1 MGLLVHGG
9 LGLGDLGAAEESP
22 MIELYEGVPGSG
34 KSYHAVCEK
43 FLPWVRQDRRLY
55 ISVDGIYL
63 DRLALFTGIEREQ
76 LEQQIT
82 IWKDSVEVLQ
92 AFQHVEPGSAVII
105 DEAQTVFRSMQK
117 GEAGLLRWLETHRH
131 YGVDILL
138 MSQDFRQM
146 SQGVTRLIEATVK
159 FRKLTFVGLSKKYQG
174 KVRGNPEDHETI
186 RAFVGTYSPSV
197 YAYYSSYASAA
208 IQEEKRSH
216 TIFKS
221 ARVAI
226 GIAAGLFA
234 IALMVWRPWSSLSN
248 TKGSSPAGVS
258 GTATLPA
265 PLSAPVPGSLVN
277 PLGASAPSV
286 ASQQAP
292 KRSVRILGG
301 AGMSTNRQGWRYL
314 LDSGEILTAAQITGR
329 YGLVVSE
336 VYEDGA
342 MRVIGEGVFY
352 GPAGD

>member
-1 MGLLVHGG
+1 
-9 LGLGDLGAAEESP
+9 

-34 KSYHAVCEK
+34 KSYHAICEK
-43 FLPWVRQDRRLY
+43 FLPWVKQGRRLY
-55 ISVDGIYL
+55 IAVDGIYL
-63 DRLALFTGIEREQ
+63 DRLSLFTGIELSV

-92 AFQHVEPGSAVII
+92 AFPHVEPGSAVII

-117 GEAGLLRWLETHRH
+117 VEPGLLRWLETHRH

-159 FRKLTFVGLSKKYQG
+159 FRKLAFVGLSKKYQG
-174 KVRGNPEDHETI
+174 KVRGNPEDHEVI
-186 RAFVGTYSPSV
+186 RAFVGTYSPAV

-208 IQEEKRSH
+208 IREEKRSH
-216 TIFKS
+216 TVFKS
-221 ARVAI
+221 ARVAM

-234 IALMVWRPWSSLSN
+234 IGLMVWRPWSSLSASK
-248 TKGSSPAGVS
+248 TISSGGS
-258 GTATLPA
+258 T
-265 PLSAPVPGSLVN
+265 PVPTTTIGAPASGPASLLN
-277 PLGASAPSV
+277 PLGMSQPSPTTPPV
-286 ASQQAP
+286 P
-292 KRSVRILGG
+292 KRPVRILGG
-301 AGMSTNRQGWRYL
+301 AGMTKGRQGWRYL

-329 YGLVVSE
+329 YGLWVSE
-336 VYEDGA
+336 VYEEGS
-342 MRVIGEGVFY
+342 MRLIGEGVFY

>member
-1 MGLLVHGG
+1 MKGCQARG
-9 LGLGDLGAAEESP
+9 SP
-22 MIELYEGVPGSG
+22 I
-34 KSYHAVCEK
+34 HAICEK
-43 FLPWVRQDRRLY
+43 FLPWVKQGRRLY
-55 ISVDGIYL
+55 IAVDGIYL
-63 DRLALFTGIEREQ
+63 DRLSLFTGIDVSV

-117 GEAGLLRWLETHRH
+117 VEPGLLRWLETHRH

-159 FRKLTFVGLSKKYQG
+159 FRKLAFVGLAKKYQG
-174 KVRGNPEDHETI
+174 KVRGNPEDNEVI
-186 RAFVGTYSPSV
+186 RAFVGTYSPAI

-216 TIFKS
+216 TVFKS

-234 IALMVWRPWSSLSN
+234 LGLMVWRPWSSLSS
-248 TKGSSPAGVS
+248 TKPASAAGS
-258 GTATLPA
+258 T
-265 PLSAPVPGSLVN
+265 PVPSTTVAAPQCPGQAVCSPHSGWLRRRR
-277 PLGASAPSV
+277 PLRLHRSEWCAFSA
-286 ASQQAP
+286 
-292 KRSVRILGG
+292 
-301 AGMSTNRQGWRYL
+301 
-314 LDSGEILTAAQITGR
+314 E
-329 YGLVVSE
+329 
-336 VYEDGA
+336 
-342 MRVIGEGVFY
+342 
-352 GPAGD
+352 PA

>member
-1 MGLLVHGG
+1 
-9 LGLGDLGAAEESP
+9 

-34 KSYHAVCEK
+34 KSYHAISEK
-43 FLPWVRQDRRLY
+43 FLPWVKQGRRLY
-55 ISVDGIYL
+55 IAVDGIYL
-63 DRLALFTGIEREQ
+63 DRLSLFTGIDLSV

-82 IWKDSVEVLQ
+82 LWKDSIEVLQ
-92 AFQHVEPGSAVII
+92 AFPHVEPGSAVII

-117 GEAGLLRWLETHRH
+117 VEPGLLRWLETHRH

-159 FRKLTFVGLSKKYQG
+159 FRKLAFVGLSKKYQG
-174 KVRGNPEDHETI
+174 KVRGNPEDNEVI
-186 RAFVGTYSPSV
+186 RAFVGTYSPAV

-208 IQEEKRSH
+208 IREEKRSH
-216 TIFKS
+216 TVFKS

-234 IALMVWRPWSSLSN
+234 IGLMVWRPWSSLSS
-248 TKGSSPAGVS
+248 TKPAPAGSRSVTSIAS
-258 GTATLPA
+258 GP
-265 PLSAPVPGSLVN
+265 SVQGSGSLLN
-277 PLGASAPSV
+277 PLGLAPSPSATP
-286 ASQQAP
+286 ASP
-292 KRSVRILGG
+292 KRTVRILGG
-301 AGMSTNRQGWRYL
+301 AGMSKNRQGWRYL

-329 YGLVVSE
+329 YGLMVSE
-336 VYEDGA
+336 IYEDGA
-342 MRVIGEGVFY
+342 MRLIGEGVFY

>member
-1 MGLLVHGG
+1 
-9 LGLGDLGAAEESP
+9 

-34 KSYHAVCEK
+34 KSYHAICEK
-43 FLPWVRQDRRLY
+43 FLPWVRQGRRLY
-55 ISVDGIYL
+55 IAVDGIYL
-63 DRLALFTGIEREQ
+63 DRLSLFTGIDLEQ

-117 GEAGLLRWLETHRH
+117 VEPGLLRWLETHRH

-159 FRKLTFVGLSKKYQG
+159 FRKLAFVGLSKKYQG
-174 KVRGNPEDHETI
+174 KVRGNPEDNEVI
-186 RAFVGTYSPSV
+186 RAFVGTYSPAI

-208 IQEEKRSH
+208 IREEKRSH
-216 TIFKS
+216 TVFKS

-234 IALMVWRPWSSLSN
+234 IGLMAWRPCSLLGGTEGMSA
-248 TKGSSPAGVS
+248 TGVS
-258 GTATLPA
+258 GAPSLP
-265 PLSAPVPGSLVN
+265 PLPSPSAPGSLLN
-277 PLGASAPSV
+277 PFIASVPST
-286 ASQQAP
+286 ASPQPP
-292 KRSVRILGG
+292 KRTVRILGG
-301 AGMSTNRQGWRYL
+301 AGMSKNRQGWRYL

-329 YGLVVSE
+329 YGLLVSE
-336 VYEDGA
+336 VYEEGS
-342 MRVIGEGVFY
+342 MRLIGEGVFY

>member
-1 MGLLVHGG
+1 VHGG
-9 LGLGDLGAAEESP
+9 PGLGDLGTVEESS

-43 FLPWVRQDRRLY
+43 FLPWVRQGRRLY

-63 DRLALFTGIEREQ
+63 DRLALFTGIDREI
-76 LEQQIT
+76 LEHQIT
-82 IWKDSVEVLQ
+82 VWKDSVEVLQ
-92 AFQHVEPGSAVII
+92 AFPHVEPGSAVII

-117 GEAGLLRWLETHRH
+117 VEPSLLRWLETHRH

-159 FRKLTFVGLSKKYQG
+159 FRKLAFVGLSKKYQG

-186 RAFVGTYSPSV
+186 RAFVGTYSSSV

-234 IALMVWRPWSSLSN
+234 IALMAWRPWSSLSS
-248 TKGSSPAGVS
+248 TKGTSVAGVP
-258 GTATLPA
+258 GTATLPP
-265 PLSAPVPGSLVN
+265 PLSASAPGSLVN
-277 PLGASAPSV
+277 PLDASAPSATV
-286 ASQQAP
+286 SNP
-292 KRSVRILGG
+292 PTRSVRILGS
-301 AGMSTNRQGWRYL
+301 AGMSANRQGWRYL
-314 LDSGEILTAAQITGR
+314 LASGEILTAAQITGR
-329 YGLVVSE
+329 YGIAVSE
-336 VYEDGA
+336 VYEDGS
-342 MRVIGEGVFY
+342 MRVIGEGVVY

>member
-1 MGLLVHGG
+1 
-9 LGLGDLGAAEESP
+9 

-34 KSYHAVCEK
+34 KSYHAICEK
-43 FLPWVRQDRRLY
+43 FLPWVRQGRRLY

-63 DRLALFTGIEREQ
+63 DRLALFTGIELET

-92 AFQHVEPGSAVII
+92 AFPHVEPGSAVII

-117 GEAGLLRWLETHRH
+117 VEPGLLRWLETHRH

-159 FRKLTFVGLSKKYQG
+159 FRKLAFVGLSKKYQG

-186 RAFVGTYSPSV
+186 RAFVGTYSPAI

-208 IQEEKRSH
+208 IHEEKRSH

-221 ARVAI
+221 ARIAI

-234 IALMVWRPWSSLSN
+234 IGLIAWRPWSSLSS
-248 TKGSSPAGVS
+248 TKGASPAGVS
-258 GTATLPA
+258 GTPALPPPSGA
-265 PLSAPVPGSLVN
+265 SAPGSLVS
-277 PLGASAPSV
+277 PLGTPTSFATIPPS
-286 ASQQAP
+286 P
-292 KRSVRILGG
+292 KRPVRILGG
-301 AGMSTNRQGWRYL
+301 AGSSANRQGWRYL

-329 YGLVVSE
+329 YGISVSE
-336 VYEDGA
+336 VYEDGS

>member
-1 MGLLVHGG
+1 
-9 LGLGDLGAAEESP
+9 

-34 KSYHAVCEK
+34 KSYHAIAEK
-43 FLPWVRQDRRLY
+43 FLPWVRQGRRLY
-55 ISVDGIYL
+55 IAVDGIYL
-63 DRLALFTGIEREQ
+63 DRLALFTGIELET

-82 IWKDSVEVLQ
+82 IWKDSVEVLR
-92 AFQHVEPGSAVII
+92 AFQYVEAGSAVII

-117 GEAGLLRWLETHRH
+117 VEPGLLRWLETHRH

-159 FRKLTFVGLSKKYQG
+159 FRKLSFVGLAKKYQG

-186 RAFVGTYSPSV
+186 RAFVGTYSPAV

-208 IQEEKRSH
+208 IKEEKRSH
-216 TIFKS
+216 TIYKS

-234 IALMVWRPWSSLSN
+234 ISLMVWRPWSSLTA
-248 TKGSSPAGVS
+248 TKGTPAS
-258 GTATLPA
+258 GSGPTSALVAA
-265 PLSAPVPGSLVN
+265 PPLGPGSLLAPIALSPAV
-277 PLGASAPSV
+277 SAPP
-286 ASQQAP
+286 AIP
-292 KRSVRILGG
+292 KRPVRILGG
-301 AGMSTNRQGWRYL
+301 AGMSRNRQGWRYL

-329 YGLVVSE
+329 YGLMVSE
-336 VYEDGA
+336 IFEDGA
-342 MRVIGEGVFY
+342 MRLVGEGVLY

>member
-1 MGLLVHGG
+1 
-9 LGLGDLGAAEESP
+9 

-34 KSYHAVCEK
+34 KSYHAICEK
-43 FLPWVRQDRRLY
+43 FLPWVKQGRRLY
-55 ISVDGIYL
+55 IAVDGIYL
-63 DRLALFTGIEREQ
+63 DRLSLFTGIDLQ
-76 LEQQIT
+76 TLEQQIT

-92 AFQHVEPGSAVII
+92 AFPHVEPGSAVII

-117 GEAGLLRWLETHRH
+117 VEPGLLRWLETHRH

-159 FRKLTFVGLSKKYQG
+159 FRKLAFVGLSKKYQG
-174 KVRGNPEDHETI
+174 KVRGNPEDNEVI
-186 RAFVGTYSPSV
+186 RAFVGTYSPAI

-216 TIFKS
+216 TVFKS

-234 IALMVWRPWSSLSN
+234 IGLMFWRPWSSLSS
-248 TKGSSPAGVS
+248 TKGMSAAVVTGAPS
-258 GTATLPA
+258 LP
-265 PLSAPVPGSLVN
+265 PLPSPGSLLN
-277 PLGASAPSV
+277 PFGASVPST
-286 ASQQAP
+286 ASPQPP
-292 KRSVRILGG
+292 KRTVRILGG
-301 AGMSTNRQGWRYL
+301 AGMSQNRQGWRYL

-329 YGLVVSE
+329 YGVSVSE
-336 VYEDGA
+336 VYEDGS
-342 MRVIGEGVFY
+342 MRLIGEGVFY

>member
-1 MGLLVHGG
+1 
-9 LGLGDLGAAEESP
+9 

-34 KSYHAVCEK
+34 KSYHAICEK
-43 FLPWVRQDRRLY
+43 FLPWVKQGRRLY
-55 ISVDGIYL
+55 IAVDGIYL
-63 DRLALFTGIEREQ
+63 DRLSLFTGIDLET

-92 AFQHVEPGSAVII
+92 AFPHVEPGSAVII

-117 GEAGLLRWLETHRH
+117 VEPGLLRWLETHRH

-159 FRKLTFVGLSKKYQG
+159 FRKLAFVGLSKKYQG
-174 KVRGNPEDHETI
+174 KVRGNPEDNEVI
-186 RAFVGTYSPSV
+186 RAFVGTYSPAI

-208 IQEEKRSH
+208 IREGKRSH
-216 TIFKS
+216 TVFKS

-234 IALMVWRPWSSLSN
+234 IGLIFWRPWSSLSS
-248 TKGSSPAGVS
+248 TKGTPTSAVS
-258 GTATLPA
+258 GTSSLP
-265 PLSAPVPGSLVN
+265 PLPSASAPGSLLN
-277 PLGASAPSV
+277 PFGASVPST
-286 ASQQAP
+286 ASPQFP
-292 KRSVRILGG
+292 KRTVRILGG
-301 AGMSTNRQGWRYL
+301 AGSSANRQGWRYL

-329 YGLVVSE
+329 YGISVSE
-336 VYEDGA
+336 VYEEGS
-342 MRVIGEGVFY
+342 MRLIGEGVFY

>member
-1 MGLLVHGG
+1 
-9 LGLGDLGAAEESP
+9 

-34 KSYHAVCEK
+34 KSYHAICEK
-43 FLPWVRQDRRLY
+43 FLPWVRQGRRLY
-55 ISVDGIYL
+55 IAVDGIYL
-63 DRLALFTGIEREQ
+63 DRLALFTGIE
-76 LEQQIT
+76 LETLQQQIT

-92 AFQHVEPGSAVII
+92 AFPHVEPGSAVII

-117 GEAGLLRWLETHRH
+117 VEPGLLRWLETHRH

-159 FRKLTFVGLSKKYQG
+159 FRKLAFVGLAKKYQG

-186 RAFVGTYSPSV
+186 RAFVGTYSPAI

-208 IQEEKRSH
+208 IREEKRSH
-216 TIFKS
+216 TVFKS

-234 IALMVWRPWSSLSN
+234 LTLMVWRPWSSLSS
-248 TKGSSPAGVS
+248 TKGVPATGV
-258 GTATLPA
+258 TATGTLLPA
-265 PLSAPVPGSLVN
+265 SASMAGSLMT
-277 PLGASAPSV
+277 PLGASATSAATPSV
-286 ASQQAP
+286 P
-292 KRSVRILGG
+292 KRPVRILGG
-301 AGMSTNRQGWRYL
+301 AGSSANRQGWRYL

-329 YGLVVSE
+329 YGVVVSE
-336 VYEDGA
+336 VYEEGS
-342 MRVIGEGVFY
+342 MRLIGEGVFY

>member
-1 MGLLVHGG
+1 
-9 LGLGDLGAAEESP
+9 

-43 FLPWVRQDRRLY
+43 FLPWVKQGRRLY
-55 ISVDGIYL
+55 IAVDGIYL
-63 DRLALFTGIEREQ
+63 DRLSLFTGIDLPV

-82 IWKDSVEVLQ
+82 LWKDSVEVLQ
-92 AFQHVEPGSAVII
+92 AFPHVEPGSAVII

-117 GEAGLLRWLETHRH
+117 VEPGLLRWLETHRH

-159 FRKLTFVGLSKKYQG
+159 FRKLAFVGLSKKYQG
-174 KVRGNPEDHETI
+174 KVRGNPEDNEVI
-186 RAFVGTYSPSV
+186 RAFVGTYSPAI

-208 IQEEKRSH
+208 IREEKRSH
-216 TIFKS
+216 TVFKS

-234 IALMVWRPWSSLSN
+234 IGLMFWRPWSSLSS
-248 TKGSSPAGVS
+248 TKGMPATGVS
-258 GTATLPA
+258 AAPSLP
-265 PLSAPVPGSLVN
+265 PLPSPSAPGSLLN
-277 PLGASAPSV
+277 PFGVSVPSTASP
-286 ASQQAP
+286 QAP
-292 KRSVRILGG
+292 KRTVRILGG
-301 AGMSTNRQGWRYL
+301 AGMSRNRQGWRYL

-329 YGLVVSE
+329 YGLMVSE
-336 VYEDGA
+336 IYEEGS
-342 MRVIGEGVFY
+342 MRLIGEGVFY

>member
-1 MGLLVHGG
+1 
-9 LGLGDLGAAEESP
+9 

-34 KSYHAVCEK
+34 KSYHAICEK
-43 FLPWVRQDRRLY
+43 FLPWVKQGRRLY
-55 ISVDGIYL
+55 IAVDGIYL
-63 DRLALFTGIEREQ
+63 DRLSLFTGIELSV

-82 IWKDSVEVLQ
+82 LWKDSVEVLQ

-117 GEAGLLRWLETHRH
+117 VEPGLLRWLETHRH

-159 FRKLTFVGLSKKYQG
+159 FRKLAFVGLAKKYQG
-174 KVRGNPEDHETI
+174 KVRGNPEDHDVI
-186 RAFVGTYSPSV
+186 RAFVGTYSPTI
-197 YAYYSSYASAA
+197 YAYYSSYSSAA
-208 IQEEKRSH
+208 IREEKRSH
-216 TIFKS
+216 TVFKS

-234 IALMVWRPWSSLSN
+234 IGLMVWRPWSSL
-248 TKGSSPAGVS
+248 GSAKSGSAAGVN
-258 GTATLPA
+258 
-265 PLSAPVPGSLVN
+265 PVPSVAAGSVPSGSGSLLN
-277 PLGASAPSV
+277 PLGLPSATAAIAQP
-286 ASQQAP
+286 P
-292 KRSVRILGG
+292 KRPIRILGG
-301 AGMSTNRQGWRYL
+301 AGMSQNRQGWRYL

-329 YGLVVSE
+329 YGVSVSE
-336 VYEDGA
+336 VYEEGS
-342 MRVIGEGVFY
+342 MRLIGEGVFY

>member
-1 MGLLVHGG
+1 
-9 LGLGDLGAAEESP
+9 

-34 KSYHAVCEK
+34 KSYHAICEK
-43 FLPWVRQDRRLY
+43 FLPWVKQGRRLY
-55 ISVDGIYL
+55 IAVDGIYL
-63 DRLALFTGIEREQ
+63 DRLSLFTGIELST

-92 AFQHVEPGSAVII
+92 AFPHVEPGSAVII
-105 DEAQTVFRSMQK
+105 DEAQTVFRSLQK
-117 GEAGLLRWLETHRH
+117 VEPGLLRWLETHRH

-159 FRKLTFVGLSKKYQG
+159 FRKLAFVGLSKKYQG
-174 KVRGNPEDHETI
+174 KVRGNPEDNEVI
-186 RAFVGTYSPSV
+186 RAFVGTYSPAV

-208 IQEEKRSH
+208 IREEKRSH
-216 TIFKS
+216 TVFKS

-234 IALMVWRPWSSLSN
+234 IGLMVWRPWSSLGS
-248 TKGSSPAGVS
+248 TKPA
-258 GTATLPA
+258 TAGPT
-265 PLSAPVPGSLVN
+265 PVPSVSAGSVPSSSASLLN
-277 PLGASAPSV
+277 PLGLAPSPP
-286 ASQQAP
+286 ATPTPP
-292 KRSVRILGG
+292 KRPVRILGG
-301 AGMSTNRQGWRYL
+301 AGMTKDRQGWRYL

-329 YGLVVSE
+329 YGLSVSE
-336 VYEDGA
+336 VYEEGS
-342 MRVIGEGVFY
+342 MRLIGEGVFY

>member
-1 MGLLVHGG
+1 
-9 LGLGDLGAAEESP
+9 

-34 KSYHAVCEK
+34 KSYHAICEK
-43 FLPWVRQDRRLY
+43 FLPWVKQGRRLY
-55 ISVDGIYL
+55 IAVDGIYL
-63 DRLALFTGIEREQ
+63 DRLSLFTGIELSV

-117 GEAGLLRWLETHRH
+117 VEPGLLRWLETHRH

-159 FRKLTFVGLSKKYQG
+159 FRKLAFVGLAKKYQG
-174 KVRGNPEDHETI
+174 KVRGNPEDHEVI
-186 RAFVGTYSPSV
+186 RAFVGTYSPAV

-208 IQEEKRSH
+208 IREEKRSH
-216 TIFKS
+216 TVFKS

-234 IALMVWRPWSSLSN
+234 IGLMVWRPWSSLSASKL
-248 TKGSSPAGVS
+248 TTAAGSTAVPTTTIDASAS
-258 GTATLPA
+258 G
-265 PLSAPVPGSLVN
+265 SASLLN
-277 PLGASAPSV
+277 PLGMSPPAP
-286 ASQQAP
+286 ATPPAP
-292 KRSVRILGG
+292 KRPVRILGG
-301 AGMSTNRQGWRYL
+301 AGMSRDRQGWRYL

-329 YGLVVSE
+329 YGLSVSE
-336 VYEDGA
+336 VYEDGS
-342 MRVIGEGVFY
+342 MRLIGEGVFY

>member
-1 MGLLVHGG
+1 
-9 LGLGDLGAAEESP
+9 

-34 KSYHAVCEK
+34 KSYHAICEK
-43 FLPWVRQDRRLY
+43 FLPWVRQGRRLY
-55 ISVDGIYL
+55 IAVDGIYL
-63 DRLALFTGIEREQ
+63 DRLSLFTGIELSA

-117 GEAGLLRWLETHRH
+117 VEPGLLRWLETHRH

-159 FRKLTFVGLSKKYQG
+159 FRKLAFVGLAKKYQG
-174 KVRGNPEDHETI
+174 KVRGNPEDNEVI
-186 RAFVGTYSPSV
+186 RAFVGTYSPTI

-208 IQEEKRSH
+208 IREEKRSH
-216 TIFKS
+216 TVFKS

-234 IALMVWRPWSSLSN
+234 LALMAWRPWSSLSS
-248 TKGSSPAGVS
+248 TKPTPAAGSTSIPNVATGAVPS
-258 GTATLPA
+258 G
-265 PLSAPVPGSLVN
+265 SASLVN
-277 PLGASAPSV
+277 PLSIAPSV
-286 ASQQAP
+286 SATPPAP
-292 KRSVRILGG
+292 RRTVRILGG
-301 AGMSTNRQGWRYL
+301 AGMSQNRQGWRYL

-329 YGLVVSE
+329 YGLMVSE
-336 VYEDGA
+336 VYEDGS
-342 MRVIGEGVFY
+342 MRLIGEGVFY

>member
-1 MGLLVHGG
+1 
-9 LGLGDLGAAEESP
+9 

-34 KSYHAVCEK
+34 KSYHAICEK
-43 FLPWVRQDRRLY
+43 FLPWVRQGRRLY

-63 DRLALFTGIEREQ
+63 DRLALFTGID
-76 LEQQIT
+76 LETLQQQIT
-82 IWKDSVEVLQ
+82 IWKDSAEVLQ
-92 AFQHVEPGSAVII
+92 AFPHVEPGSAVII

-117 GEAGLLRWLETHRH
+117 VEAGLLRWLETHRH

-159 FRKLTFVGLSKKYQG
+159 FRKLAFVGLSKKYQG

-186 RAFVGTYSPSV
+186 RAFVGTYSPAI

-221 ARVAI
+221 ARIAI

-234 IALMVWRPWSSLSN
+234 IILMAWRPWSSLSN
-248 TKGSSPAGVS
+248 TKGTPA
-258 GTATLPA
+258 TAANATTTLSLSLPA
-265 PLSAPVPGSLVN
+265 SAPGSLVN
-277 PLGASAPSV
+277 PSSAPVSSV
-286 ASQQAP
+286 AMPPTP
-292 KRSVRILGG
+292 KRPVRILGG
-301 AGMSTNRQGWRYL
+301 AGSSANRQGWRYL

-329 YGLVVSE
+329 YGIAVSE
-336 VYEDGA
+336 VYEDGS

>member
-1 MGLLVHGG
+1 
-9 LGLGDLGAAEESP
+9 

-34 KSYHAVCEK
+34 KSYHAICEK
-43 FLPWVRQDRRLY
+43 FLPWVRQGRRLY
-55 ISVDGIYL
+55 IAVDGIYL
-63 DRLALFTGIEREQ
+63 DRLSLFTGIELSA

-117 GEAGLLRWLETHRH
+117 VEPGLLRWLETHRH

-159 FRKLTFVGLSKKYQG
+159 FRKLAFVGLSKKYQG
-174 KVRGNPEDHETI
+174 KVRGNPEDNEVI
-186 RAFVGTYSPSV
+186 RAFVGTYSPAI

-208 IQEEKRSH
+208 IREEKRSH
-216 TIFKS
+216 TVFKS

-234 IALMVWRPWSSLSN
+234 IGLMFWRPWSSLSA
-248 TKGSSPAGVS
+248 TKPTPAAGSTSIPNVAAGAVPS
-258 GTATLPA
+258 S
-265 PLSAPVPGSLVN
+265 SASLLN
-277 PLGASAPSV
+277 PLGVAPSV
-286 ASQQAP
+286 STTPPAP
-292 KRSVRILGG
+292 RRTVRILGG
-301 AGMSTNRQGWRYL
+301 AGMSQNRQGWRYL

-329 YGLVVSE
+329 YGLMVSE
-336 VYEDGA
+336 VYEEGS
-342 MRVIGEGVFY
+342 MRLIGEGVLY

>member
-1 MGLLVHGG
+1 
-9 LGLGDLGAAEESP
+9 

-34 KSYHAVCEK
+34 KSYHAICEK
-43 FLPWVRQDRRLY
+43 FLPWVNQGRRLY
-55 ISVDGIYL
+55 IAVDGIYL
-63 DRLALFTGIEREQ
+63 DRLSLFTGIELST

-92 AFQHVEPGSAVII
+92 AFQHVQPGSAVII

-117 GEAGLLRWLETHRH
+117 VEPGLLRWLETHRH

-159 FRKLTFVGLSKKYQG
+159 FRKLAFVGLSKKYQG
-174 KVRGNPEDHETI
+174 KVRGNPEDHEVI
-186 RAFVGTYSPSV
+186 RAFVGTYSPAV

-208 IQEEKRSH
+208 IREEKRSH
-216 TIFKS
+216 TVFKS

-234 IALMVWRPWSSLSN
+234 VGLMVWRPWSSLSS
-248 TKGSSPAGVS
+248 TKPTSVGS
-258 GTATLPA
+258 
-265 PLSAPVPGSLVN
+265 
-277 PLGASAPSV
+277 ASVPSV
-286 ASQQAP
+286 ASGSALPSSAGLLNPLGLSPSPPAIPTPP
-292 KRSVRILGG
+292 KRPVRILGG
-301 AGMSTNRQGWRYL
+301 GGMSKDRQGWRYL

-329 YGLVVSE
+329 YGLSVSE
-336 VYEDGA
+336 VYEEGS
-342 MRVIGEGVFY
+342 MRLIGEGVFY